1 MNGDSRAENGGARAD
16 DGSQR
21 RVGELVTLL
30 TRAARS
36 RQLYEPN
43 NPAYRRTLDALSE
56 ALARYFVE
64 EREIQFFVDHESL
77 RWGPHAFATGEGR
90 DSLSFVFFRDG
101 VYSLTMQSGFENEL
115 DDFLELVRHARSVD
129 REGDDV
135 ITLLWQKEFDHLQYA
150 YRDLLSDGVT
160 LPEARGG
167 GPETVPPEAVQADL
181 AEEVEQAPPERADG
195 LIDPSTFTET
205 LYFLSA
211 AELDTLRQQV
221 EHEWARDV
229 TGAVLA
235 ALFDRLEERRR
246 PERQVEIL
254 GILKEFV
261 PLLLA
266 RGRLGHVAGLLKE
279 LEDILEEPALLGPS
293 ERAMAED
300 IFERMSDPEGVAQ
313 FVAALEDGSIL
324 ADPGDLALFLG
335 HLRPTA
341 LPALVALSETA
352 SRQELRELLRDA
364 MARAASQSPDKV
376 ADLLQSPDTGVLA
389 GAARLAG
396 ELRLRR
402 VAPRLAA
409 LMDHPDPAVRGAAAR
424 ALGGLSSADGVDAL
438 RRGLV
443 DADRD
448 VRVAAVRALG
458 ALRYVPAAGDV
469 RARLEERTVEGLD
482 LTEKLALFETYSD
495 LAGGDAVPVLDRFLN
510 GRRLLGRRTSSDL
523 RACAARGLG
532 RVGSPAARDALARA
546 GEDEDPVVRNAVS
559 RALEA
564 GRPGA

>member
-1 MNGDSRAENGGARAD
+1 MNVESGPANGAGRTG
-16 DGSQR
+16 DGSERQ
-21 RVGELVTLL
+21 VGELVTLL

-64 EREIQFFVDHESL
+64 EDEIQFFVDHENL
-77 RWGPHAFATGEGR
+77 RWGPHAFPTGEGR

-101 VYSLTMQSGFENEL
+101 VYSLTMRSGFENEL
-115 DDFLELVRHARSVD
+115 EDFLELARHARSVD

-150 YRDLLSDGVT
+150 YRDLLSDGVM

-167 GPETVPPEAVQADL
+167 GPEAVPVEEVRADL
-181 AEEVEQAPPERADG
+181 AEALEEVPPERPDG

-211 AELDTLRQQV
+211 AELDTLREQV
-221 EHEWARDV
+221 EHEWTRDV
-229 TGAVLA
+229 TAPVLA

-246 PERQVEIL
+246 PERQAEIL
-254 GILKEFV
+254 EILQEFV

-266 RGRLGHVAGLLKE
+266 RGDLGHVAGLLKE
-279 LEDILEEPALLGPS
+279 LADILAEPALLGPD
-293 ERAMAED
+293 ERARAES
-300 IFERMSDPEGVAQ
+300 IFERMSDPGGVAQ

-352 SRQELRELLRDA
+352 SRQELRERLREA
-364 MARAASQSPDKV
+364 MARAASESPGKV
-376 ADLLQSPDTGVLA
+376 AELLQSPDVGVLT

-396 ELRLRR
+396 ELRLRQ
-402 VAPRLAA
+402 VTPRLAA
-409 LMDHPDPAVRGAAAR
+409 LIDHPEPVVRAAAAR
-424 ALGGLSSADGVDAL
+424 ALGKLSSSDGVDAL

-458 ALRYVPAAGDV
+458 SLRYGPAAHDL
-469 RARLEERTVEGLD
+469 RERLEERTVEDLD
-482 LTEKLALFETYSD
+482 LTEKLALFEAYAD
-495 LAGGDAVPVLDRFLN
+495 LAGGESVHLLDKLLN
-510 GRRLLGRRTSSDL
+510 GRRLLGRKAASDM

-532 RVGSPAARDALARA
+532 RVGTPVARGALERARD
-546 GEDEDPVVRNAVS
+546 DDDPVVRNAVT
-559 RALEA
+559 RALEGGKRA
-564 GRPGA
+564 